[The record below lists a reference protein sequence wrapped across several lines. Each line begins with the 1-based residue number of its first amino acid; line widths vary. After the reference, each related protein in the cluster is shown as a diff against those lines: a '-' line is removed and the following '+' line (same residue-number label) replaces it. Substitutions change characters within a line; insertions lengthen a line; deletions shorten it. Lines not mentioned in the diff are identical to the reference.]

1 MRQQGPAHPRRT
13 PSGNLRTPH
22 TATAG
27 GRSKKGST
35 HPPHRCRQARKET
48 THKAKGPC
56 ARNHN
61 FAPPQA
67 ARSAAPH
74 GAGLMARQP
83 ATSVSPR
90 LPYVSARHGLGLSAG
105 FRWPD
110 TCGES
115 RPQSRSVRPGRR
127 AAQRRAAEKKRGP
140 VNDFRAARHPGSR
153 ESATF
158 ASTNHNANIIL
169 FNLETKQIGILIIT
183 F

>member
-1 MRQQGPAHPRRT
+1 MRKQGPAHLRR
-13 PSGNLRTPH
+13 NLRTTR
-22 TATAG
+22 TAAAG
-27 GRSKKGST
+27 GRGQK
-35 HPPHRCRQARKET
+35 RQHSPAAPKPAGAQGET

-56 ARNHN
+56 AWKSSLC
-61 FAPPQA
+61 PA
-67 ARSAAPH
+67 ASRPLRRPSR
-74 GAGLMARQP
+74 AGLVARQP
-83 ATSVSPR
+83 ATSVSSR
-90 LPYVSARHGLGLSAG
+90 LPYVVARHGLGLSAG

-158 ASTNHNANIIL
+158 ASTNHNAKIIL
-169 FNLETKQIGILIIT
+169 FNLETKQISILIIT

>member
-1 MRQQGPAHPRRT
+1 MRQQGPAHLRR
-13 PSGNLRTPH
+13 NLRTTR

-27 GRSKKGST
+27 GHGQK
-35 HPPHRCRQARKET
+35 RQHSPAAPKPAGAQGET

-56 ARNHN
+56 ARKSSLC
-61 FAPPQA
+61 PA
-67 ARSAAPH
+67 ASRPLRRPSR
-74 GAGLMARQP
+74 AGLVARQP
-83 ATSVSPR
+83 ATSVSSR
-90 LPYVSARHGLGLSAG
+90 LPYVVARRGLGLSAG

-115 RPQSRSVRPGRR
+115 RPQSRSVRPRPPRR
-127 AAQRRAAEKKRGP
+127 PKARRRKKRGP

-158 ASTNHNANIIL
+158 ASTNHNAKIIL
-169 FNLETKQIGILIIT
+169 FNLKSKQIGIFIIT